1 MADRQ
6 NAPTEG
12 RVLKRVIQ
20 GLAAAVALYTIWNS
34 FEYMVMFAE
43 RRLGL
48 DHQSAIE
55 LGGVIELALAFLAL
69 AAFYEATKGRSYRWL
84 MGPTWGLAVL
94 SGALVAA
101 DQFSDHGLLAAIS
114 RFAVPLIGVGLAHV
128 ALLLQH
134 NDFVDESG
142 LNFRAMRDKI
152 RAQLAERHKDR
163 LVITLITAAA
173 RTRDFERASQERA
186 RAGIHDPARKAEKRA
201 RSLAKLVTAETTAK
215 IAASREMDADEL
227 RAKLRD
233 WSETDAVWEDER
245 SAIFLRGEL
254 PPVSA
259 DQHAERAGEPE
270 PARPQIT
277 PSEPVLAIENE
288 RAPRAIEQAR
298 PAQHEPENEHAPLVS
313 EPSEQVAESVERAA
327 EQPERA
333 SEQENARS
341 EIASSEPVLAIENER
356 AAYASEQAP
365 TERASAPSEPRPL
378 WEVEGRPRTTLEP
391 LTAEEVEQ
399 IEMMREAKVIKTEE
413 IAARFGFKD
422 RNAMYRALNKAHNG
436 GVNTPGYGTP
446 QAPEQATMEPFDYTT
461 AYAAAAPASQRNDY

>member
-69 AAFYEATKGRSYRWL
+69 AAFYEATKGRPYRWL

-94 SGALVAA
+94 SGLLVAA
-101 DQFSDHGLLAAIS
+101 DQFSDHGLLAAS
-114 RFAVPLIGVGLAHV
+114 FRFVVPLIGVGLAHV

-152 RAQLAERHKDR
+152 RAQLAERHKNR

-173 RTRDFERASQERA
+173 RTRDFERANQERA
-186 RAGIHDPARKAEKRA
+186 RAGIHETPKKAES
-201 RSLAKLVTAETTAK
+201 RSRTLATLVAAETAAK

-233 WSETDAVWEDER
+233 WSGTDAVWEEER

-254 PPVSA
+254 PPVFA
-259 DQHAERAGEPE
+259 AQQAERASEQE
-270 PARPQIT
+270 PARAEIAA
-277 PSEPVLAIENE
+277 SEPVLAIENE
-288 RAPRAIEQAR
+288 RAPRAIEQAQ
-298 PAQHEPENEHAPLVS
+298 PAQNEHAPLAS
-313 EPSEQVAESVERAA
+313 EPSEQVGESIERAA
-327 EQPERA
+327 EQAERA
-333 SEQENARS
+333 SEQEPARPV
-341 EIASSEPVLAIENER
+341 IAPSEPVENER
-356 AAYASEQAP
+356 ATLASEQAQD
-365 TERASAPSEPRPL
+365 ERPSEPRPR
-378 WEVEGRPRTTLEP
+378 WEAEGRYRTPSEP
-391 LTAEEVEQ
+391 LTPDEVVEHD
-399 IEMMREAKVIKTEE
+399 MMRAAGVKVEE
-413 IAARFGFKD
+413 IAAKLGFRD
-422 RNAMYRALNKAHNG
+422 RNALYRAYKKATG
-436 GVNTPGYGTP
+436 DSTPTPGYGTP
-446 QAPEQATMEPFDYTT
+446 QAPEQATMDQFDYTT
-461 AYAAAAPASQRNDY
+461 AYAAAAPATQRNDY